1 MCPNCG
7 KPMILVRSVPKIGA
21 LPELRT
27 YNCRSCGET
36 VTEGDKPVQMRDG
49 DDRAGRRLTLTP
61 NCCYLRC
68 AADGERGLGLA
79 PILALLLA
87 CTLASAA
94 LFQPALMGPPRTAAD
109 KT

>member
-1 MCPNCG
+1 MTNGRRAISLPMCPNCG

-61 NCCYLRC
+61 I
-68 AADGERGLGLA
+68 AATYDA
-79 PILALLLA
+79 
-87 CTLASAA
+87 
-94 LFQPALMGPPRTAAD
+94 PRTENEGWVSLRSWHCCLPARSPRRRCSSLP
-109 KT
+109 